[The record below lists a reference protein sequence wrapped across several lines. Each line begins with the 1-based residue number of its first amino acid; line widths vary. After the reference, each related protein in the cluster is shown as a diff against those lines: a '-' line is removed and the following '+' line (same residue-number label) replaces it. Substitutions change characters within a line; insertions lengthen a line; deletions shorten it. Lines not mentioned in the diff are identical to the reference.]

1 MTLTPKYII
10 YFKMEKIPKEKQAPS
25 YAFWAIIFDK
35 DGNKIGYTHTQK
47 EADDICGINPDVSW
61 EDISDVIPDEEE
73 QKQVYIEL
81 NQLTINDFKKKL

>member
-1 MTLTPKYII
+1 
-10 YFKMEKIPKEKQAPS
+10 MEKIPKEKQAPS

>member
-1 MTLTPKYII
+1 
-10 YFKMEKIPKEKQAPS
+10 MEKIPKEKQAPS

-61 EDISDVIPDEEE
+61 EDISEVIPDEEE

>member
-1 MTLTPKYII
+1 
-10 YFKMEKIPKEKQAPS
+10 MEKIPKEKQPS

-47 EADDICGINPDVSW
+47 EADDIFGINPDVSW